1 MTWNASLLRPALLL
15 LLPTALAFPQI
26 ASFGLKAGVPVTDV
40 VKSESWKGLRYHPSS
55 GRYALGPT
63 VELHLPAR
71 ASIELDALYRPVKY
85 RTEYAGASKETA
97 GSAWEFPLLLKVRLS
112 PGLVSPYVAA
122 GMSFNRLSGLKELGE
137 LSKSSAQGWV
147 VGFGIEGRLALV
159 RISPEVRY
167 TKWRS
172 ENLRNAAGGFSLSNL
187 NQIEAL
193 VGITF

>member
-1 MTWNASLLRPALLL
+1 MAWKASFFRPAVLLL
-15 LLPTALAFPQI
+15 LAAAPAVPGMF
-26 ASFGLKAGVPVTDV
+26 SFGLKAGVPVTDA

-63 VELHLPAR
+63 VEFHLPAR
-71 ASIELDALYRPVKY
+71 LSIELDALYRPVKY
-85 RTEYAGASKETA
+85 RAEFAGASTEA
-97 GSAWEFPLLLKVRLS
+97 SGSAWEFPLLLKARLS
-112 PGLVSPYVAA
+112 PGPVSPYVAA

-137 LSKSSAQGWV
+137 LSKSSANGWV
-147 VGFGIEGRLALV
+147 LGLGLEGHLALV

-172 ENLRNAAGGFSLSNL
+172 ENLRNAAGGFGLSNL
-187 NQIEAL
+187 HQIEAL